1 MHHELI
7 VFGNARMEVKTEKGG
22 GRMVEFKVTSVT
34 GREAIGLFH
43 G

>member
-7 VFGNARMEVKTEKGG
+7 VFGNAIMEVKMETG
-22 GRMVEFKVTSVT
+22 GRMVKVTSVT
-34 GREAIGLFH
+34 GREAIGFFH